1 MLQMEKTIILKNIEE
16 IKVPYEFLT
25 DGNCVKVLNST
36 LLDLTQNQF
45 FWNDIKDDLLGH
57 KHKFGNDQKVGTYVL
72 WVDYEKQALKISI
85 FKVSWF
91 YYLK

>member
-25 DGNCVKVLNST
+25 DGNCVKVLNNV

-45 FWNDIKDDLLGH
+45 CWNDIKDDLLWH
-57 KHKFGNDQKVGTYVL
+57 KRKFGNDQKVGTYVL

>member
-25 DGNCVKVLNST
+25 DSNCVKVLNSA
-36 LLDLTQNQF
+36 LLDLTWNQF
-45 FWNDIKDDLLGH
+45 CWNDIKDGLLWH
-57 KHKFGNDQKVGTYVL
+57 KQKFGNDQKVGTYVL

>member
-1 MLQMEKTIILKNIEE
+1 MLQMKRNIILKNIEE
-16 IKVPYEFLT
+16 IKIPYDFLT
-25 DGNCVKVLNST
+25 DNNCVKVLDNA

-45 FWNDIKDDLLGH
+45 CWNDIRDDLLKH
-57 KHKFGNDQKVGTYVL
+57 KHKFGNDQEIGTFVL
-72 WVDYEKQALKISI
+72 WVDYEKSVLKISV